1 MIKPLISIF
10 IIILTIGCTSKK
22 VDEDSISQNFD
33 SLDMNIYSKEGKKLY
48 SVNSPYSSYDKN
60 KQIFNLKETT
70 IHLFKD
76 NKPEYIINS
85 DSSDLSNI
93 KKTLNLTG
101 NVHIKSLIGENDV
114 LNANNFFWNFNNSQY
129 LLRGNVKFE
138 NDKII
143 LSSNKAIL
151 DKSKNIIEFFNPVKY
166 IIKQNNLIN
175 KYEINSE
182 NAFYNIDTKSLSF
195 TSSEKRVR
203 SKLYF

>member
-1 MIKPLISIF
+1 MIKFILSIF

-33 SLDMNIYSKEGKKLY
+33 SLDMNIYSKEGNKLY
-48 SVNSPYSSYDKN
+48 SVNSPHSSYDKN
-60 KQIFNLKETT
+60 KQIFNLKKTT

-85 DSSDLSNI
+85 DSSDLSNT

-101 NVHIKSLIGENDV
+101 NVLIRSLIGENDI

-129 LLRGNVKFE
+129 LLKGDVKFE

-151 DKSKNIIEFFNPVKY
+151 DKSTNIIEFFNPVKY

-195 TSSEKRVR
+195 TSKEKRVR